1 MIETTLN
8 LFQLFGLCL
17 LAAGC
22 GWLVGLMHRQKPAK
36 LKPVG
41 RVLHDGQF
49 PASLF
54 LGEEGLGYA
63 SIELRWNKNIL
74 YIRKDDHERILKER
88 VTAVDRQDRE
98 LRTTAVNL
106 ALSTAP
112 SKDYLDIYRFLKGET
127 ND

>member
-74 YIRKDDHERILKER
+74 YIRKDDHERLLREQH
-88 VTAVDRQDRE
+88 VAVDQQDRA
-98 LRTTAVNL
+98 LREKAV
-106 ALSTAP
+106 ALSGNRFN
-112 SKDYLDIYRFLKGET
+112 YLDLYSFLKGE
-127 ND
+127 N